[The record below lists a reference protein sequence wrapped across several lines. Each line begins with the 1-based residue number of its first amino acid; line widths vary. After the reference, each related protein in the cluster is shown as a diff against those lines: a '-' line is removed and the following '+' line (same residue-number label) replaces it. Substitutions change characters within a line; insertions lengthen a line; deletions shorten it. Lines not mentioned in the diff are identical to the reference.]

1 MEQDDLEILSEIQGI
16 WDSSSAISDLQEQR
30 WATNERL
37 ARSEH
42 ITSRKLGQSNIFV
55 PKIESML
62 YRKKA
67 DHLFAL
73 DGDNPIS
80 LKRTLTSTKAGAKIM
95 ERVANYYLKEAG
107 GINWRTA
114 VLNVSSDALTY
125 NFAPWFADWD
135 RGVEEYEEE
144 IETLDEDGNIVLESV
159 TSERETFSYPTLENI
174 PPEDFR
180 IDPSIGWDEVGMAR
194 YGIIRRW
201 RDKAFAQRMEANGRW
216 NKIDDSVF
224 SANVSSSIGNVV
236 KTERAH
242 QNSPFDYSM
251 DIDNGLVEV
260 WYSFYYKEIDG
271 ELVPVMATSLTN
283 QVLLEEPEELE
294 FDLSKA
300 DGSDPFPFGV
310 GRIYYT
316 PHEMYDRAMPEKLE
330 SGNVEINAIRNQR
343 RDNVSLVL
351 NREKYMTPE
360 AGIDPAVL
368 SRSFAGKVNVVKSAN
383 SVWWDAPQDVT
394 GSAYKEEDVASN
406 DMERLVAESAQRSGG
421 TTGGTATETKI
432 ASANASATASLD
444 TTVLNETFGVR
455 FAEKLILMI
464 KQAADPEI
472 FIKAAEDIKAIS
484 DDPYAEAVQGNYL
497 VSVGGGAQQSAR
509 DMALSNASNLAAIL
523 QSVYG
528 PAANYRPL
536 FKDAI
541 EMQGINFDEVLPD
554 PNQQQQQQ
562 NPAMQDMGG
571 VAGMDNM
578 APQPTLQFQG
588 GNVSGS
594 NGSVQQ

>member
-554 PNQQQQQQ
+554 PNQQQQQ